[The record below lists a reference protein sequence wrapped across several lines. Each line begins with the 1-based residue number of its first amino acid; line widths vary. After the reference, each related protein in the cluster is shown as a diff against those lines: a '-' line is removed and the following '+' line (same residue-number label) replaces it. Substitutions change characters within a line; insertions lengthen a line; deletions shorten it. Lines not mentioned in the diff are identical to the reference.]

1 MKANIQNLLVKITH
15 LLSVNGEKEWAT
27 TFEHFRKELEVD
39 YDTTLIKIK
48 HTFGGAGSFND
59 VVLHQNGQML
69 TSENREL
76 NILQDQLYD
85 AITAEI
91 VRARGH

>member
-1 MKANIQNLLVKITH
+1 MKANIQKFLVKITH
-15 LLSVNGEKEWAT
+15 LLSDSGETKWAA
-27 TFEHFRKELEVD
+27 TFENFSKDLEVD

-48 HTFGGAGSFND
+48 RTFGGAGSFND

-85 AITAEI
+85 ALTAEI
-91 VRARGH
+91 VRTIGH